1 MSKEIYSTTKS
12 VEIGHFLKL
21 SAQLSTLINYIVY
34 GNLFVKI
41 DIYKWLLECV
51 RNSV

>member
-12 VEIGHFLKL
+12 VEIVHFLKL

-41 DIYKWLLECV
+41 DIYKCWL
-51 RNSV
+51 